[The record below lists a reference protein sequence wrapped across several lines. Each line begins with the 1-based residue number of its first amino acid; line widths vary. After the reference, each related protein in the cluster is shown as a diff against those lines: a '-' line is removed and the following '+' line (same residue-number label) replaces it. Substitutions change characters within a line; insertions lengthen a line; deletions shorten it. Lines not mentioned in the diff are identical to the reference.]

1 MTEHVNVASRP
12 SDTVTFCS
20 CPMNVGIPP
29 NASTGK
35 RNFVFIF
42 SEKILHMFCSS
53 HFWFLVTFGNEV
65 TKIQKYY
72 VIFVYILQGQM
83 GKTEKKGKKI
93 TQLKWPKYQK
103 PKDENMG
110 WTKQKKRKWWE
121 KKSMIWSAFH
131 KLLPSYV
138 IVYEVLMI
146 KGYKNSTHIF
156 ILAIRTKKL
165 S

>member
-72 VIFVYILQGQM
+72 VIFVYILQGKM
-83 GKTEKKGKKI
+83 GKTGKNEKENHANKVNKI
-93 TQLKWPKYQK
+93 PKTKRQKYGMNNRPNNINCTVSLSKVVGRGFTQFSI
-103 PKDENMG
+103 NMYG
-110 WTKQKKRKWWE
+110 WTLNKESVPRR
-121 KKSMIWSAFH
+121 I
-131 KLLPSYV
+131 P
-138 IVYEVLMI
+138 
-146 KGYKNSTHIF
+146 IF
-156 ILAIRTKKL
+156 I
-165 S
+165 